1 MKAITEIDAKEL
13 KVVTKELN
21 DSGLIKKKIKIVGAK
36 VDQILTDFSE
46 AIEALPE
53 DADIPA
59 SIATFYND
67 LYADEIDETPESED
81 ADGDEMEGDEQDESD
96 EESDADESDD
106 DQDGED
112 AESDDD
118 DTDEDDADDDDDQD
132 DDSSDYDGIEDA
144 DDSTPESATPPVKP
158 EKKEPKPKAEKKE
171 PKQDIKKKPTLF
183 EKKRA
188 EVNPKLS
195 LKDKVKNILNFGGG
209 KFKQTTYFPLDCET
223 IRQLE
228 TNVGMYPSEIYDAIK
243 LDKKGVKR
251 IEKFTPECAIRE
263 INKIKSAYSYIVG
276 AIKDEKAGSKFY
288 HIMKNLVDGKDIP
301 KEVAHIST
309 IKVARR
315 ALIAYLDVTGVD
327 YSTLKDARKEL
338 VAASSKAEKPAVI
351 EKPKAGKK
359 ETVVKE
365 EGKKS
370 SKKK

>member
-1 MKAITEIDAKEL
+1 MKAITEIDVKEL

-118 DTDEDDADDDDDQD
+118 DDDTDEDDDDDQD
-132 DDSSDYDGIEDA
+132 DDSSDYDGIEDS

-243 LDKKGVKR
+243 LDKKGAKK

-351 EKPKAGKK
+351 EKPKAEKK
-359 ETVVKE
+359 ATVVKE